1 MLYVCSMKLEDAKLK
16 YIHTWGSL
24 ATSWGINKTMA
35 QVHAL
40 LLVSTKPLS
49 ADEIMETLKISRG
62 NVNMNVRALIDW
74 GIVSK
79 EFVVGE
85 RKEFFVADKD
95 IWELFKQVTKERKKR
110 EIEPVL
116 KVLDELQ
123 EDVHDTSEEAEAFKK
138 VMNDLSSVTKTVN
151 GILEKAIK
159 ADEHWLL
166 SNFTK
171 MIKK

>member
-1 MLYVCSMKLEDAKLK
+1 MLYVCCMNLEDAKLK

-40 LLVSTKPLS
+40 LLVSTEPLS
-49 ADEIMETLKISRG
+49 ADDIMDILKISRG

-116 KVLDELQ
+116 KVLEDLQ
-123 EDVHDTSEEAEAFKK
+123 NDVKEESEEAEAFKK
-138 VMNDLSSVTKTVN
+138 VMGDLSTVTTTVN
-151 GILEKAIK
+151 GILDKAIK

-166 SNFTK
+166 SSFTK

>member
-1 MLYVCSMKLEDAKLK
+1 MELQEAKLK
-16 YIHTWGSL
+16 YIQTWGSL
-24 ATSWGINKTMA
+24 ATNWGVNKTMA

-49 ADEIMETLKISRG
+49 AEDIMETLQISRG

-74 GIVSK
+74 GIVQK

-85 RKEFFVADKD
+85 RKEFFIAIKD
-95 IWELFKQVTKERKKR
+95 IWELFKQIAKERKKR
-110 EIEPVL
+110 EIEPVI
-116 KVLDELQ
+116 KVLNELK
-123 EDVHDTSEEAEAFKK
+123 DINDNSEEGKEFKK
-138 VMNDLSSVTKTVN
+138 VLADLSKVTTTVN
-151 GILEKAIK
+151 NILEKSIK

-171 MIKK
+171 MVKK